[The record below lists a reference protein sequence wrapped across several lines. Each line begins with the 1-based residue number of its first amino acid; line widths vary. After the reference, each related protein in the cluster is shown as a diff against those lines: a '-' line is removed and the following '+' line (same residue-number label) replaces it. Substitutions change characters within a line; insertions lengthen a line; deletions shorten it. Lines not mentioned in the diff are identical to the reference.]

1 MDWANKRRHAHEVLP
16 GASHILGVFPA
27 ARQPMVHFAEHGRKN
42 PPFGRRMMDGA
53 IDIRLLITIGG
64 ILFSVAGAAAVG
76 KMSIR
81 VIQDTLQDLEG
92 RMRKIDQRIDHL
104 DNGEAVVRQRLDI
117 LAKMNAPDVL
127 ERRNMQTATM
137 LSDIAYLQDE
147 ASRIAKLHNGV
158 HPPVASERRAT

>member
-1 MDWANKRRHAHEVLP
+1 
-16 GASHILGVFPA
+16 
-27 ARQPMVHFAEHGRKN
+27 
-42 PPFGRRMMDGA
+42 MDGA
-53 IDIRLLITIGG
+53 IDIRLIITIGG

-81 VIQDTLQDLEG
+81 VIQETLRDLEG

-104 DNGEAVVRQRLDI
+104 DNGEAVVKQRLDI

-137 LSDIAYLQDE
+137 LSDIAYLKDE
-147 ASRIAKLHNGV
+147 ASRIAKLHNGA
-158 HPPVASERRAT
+158 HPPVASERTAT

>member
-1 MDWANKRRHAHEVLP
+1 MD
-16 GASHILGVFPA
+16 PA
-27 ARQPMVHFAEHGRKN
+27 QLV
-42 PPFGRRMMDGA
+42 DGA

-81 VIQDTLQDLEG
+81 VIQETLRDLEG

-104 DNGEAVVRQRLDI
+104 DNGEAVVKQRLDI

-127 ERRNMQTATM
+127 ERRNREVASI
-137 LSDIAYLQDE
+137 LSDIAYLKDE
-147 ASRIAKLHNGV
+147 ASRMQKIHNGA
-158 HPPVASERRAT
+158 HPPVASERTAT

>member
-1 MDWANKRRHAHEVLP
+1 MD
-16 GASHILGVFPA
+16 PA
-27 ARQPMVHFAEHGRKN
+27 QLV
-42 PPFGRRMMDGA
+42 DGA

-81 VIQDTLQDLEG
+81 VIQETLRDLEG

-104 DNGEAVVRQRLDI
+104 DNGEAVVKQRLDI

-127 ERRNMQTATM
+127 ERRNREVASI
-137 LSDIAYLQDE
+137 LSDIAYLKDE
-147 ASRIAKLHNGV
+147 ASRMHKIHNGA
-158 HPPVASERRAT
+158 HPPVASERTAT